1 MVSQSQITNKR
12 TYYNILQVSDDADL
26 DAITASYQRLKSK
39 YGGAGDATTRN
50 ELLFIEHAFE
60 TLSDSNR
67 RNLYD
72 KQNANLLASSI
83 TQYGD
88 YEQSNESWF
97 SNYKIIAVMIG
108 VLAIVAYGLNTRHS
122 EEKGKI
128 SVSREAVVG
137 NNEATRIGAESNYIL
152 SNGMVQ
158 NVNKSIDKSAEI
170 AQRALDIQRQESET
184 RRMEAES
191 RIRMNEASI
200 QQRNDSKKNA
210 EEKIERCQYMRSL
223 VNQANRAGAYEEARA
238 LQARGC

>member
-12 TYYNILQVSDDADL
+12 TFYNILQVSDDADL

-39 YGGAGDATTRN
+39 YEGAGDATTRS
-50 ELLFIEHAFE
+50 ELLFIEHAFA

-72 KQNANLLASSI
+72 KQNANLLTSSI

-88 YEQSNESWF
+88 YEQSNESWL

-108 VLAIVAYGLNTRHS
+108 ILAIIAYGLNARHS

-137 NNEATRIGAESNYIL
+137 NNEASRIGAESNYLL
-152 SNGMVQ
+152 SNGTVQ
-158 NVNKSIDKSAEI
+158 NVNKSIDRSAEI
-170 AQRALDIQRQESET
+170 AQRALDIQRQEAET

-191 RIRMNEASI
+191 RIRVNEANI
-200 QQRNDSKKNA
+200 AQRNESKKVA
-210 EEKIERCQYMRSL
+210 EEKMERCQYMRSL